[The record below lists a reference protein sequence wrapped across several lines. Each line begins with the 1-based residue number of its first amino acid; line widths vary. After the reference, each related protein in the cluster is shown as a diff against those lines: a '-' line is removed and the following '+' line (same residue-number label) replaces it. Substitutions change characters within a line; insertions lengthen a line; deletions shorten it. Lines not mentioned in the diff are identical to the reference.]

1 MPFDF
6 IAMALINNP
15 IPNDFGGH
23 MLQLALAIQAHN
35 KRSALSKNAFKKIN
49 KATSIFD
56 RSALDHFVY
65 YMNYCKFSVET
76 FWSQHLTCEFS
87 NGSYQCV
94 NVGVNHDSKGHQNAK
109 GKVIPGDF
117 ESYFQPESYLP
128 VWEDSI
134 RSQMR
139 DIDRELGNASRRA
152 PGYSREAYMME
163 IHHDTT
169 IRFFDTLG
177 SASGILSHATCFC
190 CLMQSPEHALRCGH
204 VLCTQCNV
212 APYTLKKRD
221 GKYRVSS
228 GLSLSMQEFVYYA
241 STGGVRGIVELEVLR
256 AIQNQIGD
264 RIPIQAF
271 FDLIMGTSTGGI
283 IALAM
288 VAKNWSLRRCS
299 DKFRSLCSTAF
310 TPRTLHSIPF
320 LRHLI
325 TLKLT
330 SKYSTGPFRET
341 LIHNFGEDHL
351 FGNYGERSSYVNTKV
366 AVTATDKTG
375 SKAIIIANY
384 SRKEDEKSS
393 LRPAEY
399 EFLRPDRF
407 EIGLSIADAAA
418 ATSAAP
424 TFFKPFEHVD
434 THRTYL
440 DGAIYH
446 NNPVRLMNHERKLIW
461 PDVADRAP
469 DLFLSIGTSQNKA
482 DPRVEQPDVTMTDED
497 RTRRPTFHM
506 MPQIVTQM
514 RNLMDNILDAEQAW
528 DKFCSDM
535 APTRDD
541 ALRYVRINPDIE
553 RQPPKLDEVKKV
565 GELIRD
571 TRKALKTS
579 ANRAQIARVTH
590 ILVAS
595 LGDFFAKRQTST
607 FQSYFE
613 IQSDLDSP
621 FTQIPLPL
629 ETISEM
635 RQLLYFRLPVCN
647 IRAKRKD
654 SQIDISLHI
663 RSRDL
668 APAKYHISGF
678 PRAVMRDNE
687 PQSE

>member
-1 MPFDF
+1 
-6 IAMALINNP
+6 
-15 IPNDFGGH
+15 
-23 MLQLALAIQAHN
+23 
-35 KRSALSKNAFKKIN
+35 
-49 KATSIFD
+49 
-56 RSALDHFVY
+56 
-65 YMNYCKFSVET
+65 
-76 FWSQHLTCEFS
+76 
-87 NGSYQCV
+87 
-94 NVGVNHDSKGHQNAK
+94 
-109 GKVIPGDF
+109 
-117 ESYFQPESYLP
+117 
-128 VWEDSI
+128 
-134 RSQMR
+134 
-139 DIDRELGNASRRA
+139 
-152 PGYSREAYMME
+152 
-163 IHHDTT
+163 
-169 IRFFDTLG
+169 
-177 SASGILSHATCFC
+177 
-190 CLMQSPEHALRCGH
+190 
-204 VLCTQCNV
+204 
-212 APYTLKKRD
+212 
-221 GKYRVSS
+221 
-228 GLSLSMQEFVYYA
+228 
-241 STGGVRGIVELEVLR
+241 
-256 AIQNQIGD
+256 
-264 RIPIQAF
+264 
-271 FDLIMGTSTGGI
+271 
-283 IALAM
+283 M

-424 TFFKPFEHVD
+424 TFFKPFEHAD

-514 RNLMDNILDAEQAW
+514 VCLSDAW
-528 DKFCSDM
+528 DD
-535 APTRDD
+535 R
-541 ALRYVRINPDIE
+541 L
-553 RQPPKLDEVKKV
+553 
-565 GELIRD
+565 
-571 TRKALKTS
+571 LKTF
-579 ANRAQIARVTH
+579 
-590 ILVAS
+590 
-595 LGDFFAKRQTST
+595 GST
-607 FQSYFE
+607 
-613 IQSDLDSP
+613 
-621 FTQIPLPL
+621 
-629 ETISEM
+629 
-635 RQLLYFRLPVCN
+635 LLTN
-647 IRAKRKD
+647 
-654 SQIDISLHI
+654 Q
-663 RSRDL
+663 
-668 APAKYHISGF
+668 
-678 PRAVMRDNE
+678 
-687 PQSE
+687 